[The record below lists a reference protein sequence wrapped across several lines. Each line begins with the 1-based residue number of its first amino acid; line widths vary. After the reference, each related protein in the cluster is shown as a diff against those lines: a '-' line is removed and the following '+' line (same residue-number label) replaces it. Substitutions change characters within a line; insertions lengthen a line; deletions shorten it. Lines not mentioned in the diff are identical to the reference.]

1 MARHSKWH
9 NIKHKKMAE
18 DARKGKVFTKHAKLI
33 AIAARNGADPSS
45 NPLLKVMIDNAKA
58 ENVPNDNIERAIKK
72 GAGADKNAAVYEEML
87 YEGFGPG
94 GVAMLIQAITDNK
107 NRALGNIKVIMGKK
121 GGRMADPGSVA
132 WMFRKA
138 GLILAELPAE
148 IRSDKG
154 VSDDAGSKERMNE
167 RMEEIELKMIDLG
180 ARDVETDEN
189 MLRIVCAPED
199 LGRLR
204 KALEEQGLRIE
215 SAAMTYEAANKVE
228 LTEEGPER
236 AALEVLLEAL
246 ENEED
251 VDEVFTSLA

>member
-18 DARKGKVFTKHAKLI
+18 DARKGKIFTKHAKLI

-45 NPLLKVMIDNAKA
+45 NPLLKAMIDNAKA

-94 GVAMLIQAITDNK
+94 GVALLIQAITDNK

-121 GGRMADPGSVA
+121 GGRMADPGSVS
-132 WMFRKA
+132 WMFRKT
-138 GLILAELPAE
+138 GVIMAESP
-148 IRSDKG
+148 
-154 VSDDAGSKERMNE
+154 
-167 RMEEIELKMIDLG
+167 ELSPDQLEDLQLKIIDLG
-180 ARDVETDEN
+180 ATEVENDQN
-189 MLRIVCAPED
+189 LFRILCAPED

-204 KALEEQGLRIE
+204 KALLDLQLHID
-215 SAAMTYEAANKVE
+215 SAAMTYQSANSVE
-228 LTEEGPER
+228 LAEGSEQR
-236 AALEVLLEAL
+236 AALENLLEAL

-251 VDEVFTSLA
+251 VDEVFTNLA